1 MSWIDLAWPL
11 MAGICFTLALIH
23 FDIGVRGRANLVH
36 LLFSVICLCVGTI
49 AIMEVVA
56 MRTTVPADFARILR
70 WGHAAMC
77 VLTVGLV
84 WFVRMSFRAG
94 SVRLGVAI
102 SAFYLIGLVANFTT
116 GDNLHFSHTTGLA
129 RIRMWGGEV
138 ISTPEGI
145 ANPWMSAVQ
154 ASLLLMVVYLGQVIV
169 EVWRRGDVRERMRV
183 VAVCGSLQFFM
194 LVAAVEAIAAVWFG
208 KHVPISINPGFVP
221 VLFVMSMDLGGDI
234 LRAAQ
239 LAQRLKASDDSLRLS
254 QLRTSLAVRAAD
266 IGLWGW
272 DADHGERWMSDV
284 TLRML
289 GLRHPD
295 AFRLRGLLRRVHPED
310 RTPMLA
316 ALADAL
322 RHQGEFKAE
331 FRIDAN
337 RQAMRWLGIRGHV
350 ETSPSGGRPR
360 FSGVLVD
367 ITERKAAD
375 LRFQQVVEAA
385 PVAMLMANREGRVV
399 LANLKAQAVFGQ
411 DRSRLVHAELGR
423 LLPPPAGGD
432 AQDAD
437 PLADWLRTGDL
448 ATAPDQPRM
457 ARRADGHQLPVEV
470 AASPVWIAG
479 ESFVLVSV
487 TDISER
493 KRMERDASLQRDE
506 LAHLSRVALLAE
518 LSGSLA
524 HELNQPLTAILSN
537 AQAGLRFMAHTPPDL
552 EEVTRSLVN
561 IVENDKRAG
570 EVIRRLRAM
579 LRKDPA
585 DHRPLEVNEVVQD
598 VLRIIRSDLLN
609 RSIELVLD
617 LAPGLPLVDGDRV
630 QLQQVLLNL
639 VMNGSDAMEG
649 MRKGRR
655 LTVRTRLL
663 APGQVEVAV
672 SDIGTGIPEEDLER
686 IFSPFVTSKAEGMGL
701 GLAVCTTIV
710 QSHGGKLWASNNPDG
725 GATLS
730 LSLPA
735 HR

>member
-1 MSWIDLAWPL
+1 
-11 MAGICFTLALIH
+11 
-23 FDIGVRGRANLVH
+23 
-36 LLFSVICLCVGTI
+36 
-49 AIMEVVA
+49 
-56 MRTTVPADFARILR
+56 
-70 WGHAAMC
+70 
-77 VLTVGLV
+77 
-84 WFVRMSFRAG
+84 
-94 SVRLGVAI
+94 
-102 SAFYLIGLVANFTT
+102 
-116 GDNLHFSHTTGLA
+116 
-129 RIRMWGGEV
+129 
-138 ISTPEGI
+138 
-145 ANPWMSAVQ
+145 
-154 ASLLLMVVYLGQVIV
+154 
-169 EVWRRGDVRERMRV
+169 
-183 VAVCGSLQFFM
+183 
-194 LVAAVEAIAAVWFG
+194 
-208 KHVPISINPGFVP
+208 
-221 VLFVMSMDLGGDI
+221 
-234 LRAAQ
+234 
-239 LAQRLKASDDSLRLS
+239 
-254 QLRTSLAVRAAD
+254 
-266 IGLWGW
+266 
-272 DADHGERWMSDV
+272 
-284 TLRML
+284 
-289 GLRHPD
+289 
-295 AFRLRGLLRRVHPED
+295 
-310 RTPMLA
+310 
-316 ALADAL
+316 
-322 RHQGEFKAE
+322 
-331 FRIDAN
+331 
-337 RQAMRWLGIRGHV
+337 
-350 ETSPSGGRPR
+350 
-360 FSGVLVD
+360 
-367 ITERKAAD
+367 
-375 LRFQQVVEAA
+375 
-385 PVAMLMANREGRVV
+385 
-399 LANLKAQAVFGQ
+399 
-411 DRSRLVHAELGR
+411 
-423 LLPPPAGGD
+423 
-432 AQDAD
+432 
-437 PLADWLRTGDL
+437 
-448 ATAPDQPRM
+448 M
-457 ARRADGHQLPVEV
+457 ARRADGRELPVEV

-493 KRMERDASLQRDE
+493 KRMEREASLQRDE

-672 SDIGTGIPEEDLER
+672 SDLGTGIPEEDLER

>member
-36 LLFSVICLCVGTI
+36 LLFSVICLSVGTI
-49 AIMEVVA
+49 AIMEIVA
-56 MRTTVPADFARILR
+56 MRTMVPADFARILR

-84 WFVRMSFRAG
+84 WFVRLSFRAG
-94 SVRLGVAI
+94 NVPLGIAI
-102 SAFYLIGLVANFTT
+102 SAFYVIGLVANFTT
-116 GDNLHFSHTTGLA
+116 GDNLHFRETTGLA
-129 RIRMWGGEV
+129 RIQMWGGEI
-138 ISTPEGI
+138 ISTPMGV
-145 ANPWMSAVQ
+145 ANPWMATVQ
-154 ASLLLMVVYLGQVIV
+154 ASLLLMVVFLGQVIV
-169 EVWRRGDVRERMRV
+169 TVWRRGDVRERVRV
-183 VAVCGSLQFFM
+183 VAVCGSIQFFM

-295 AFRLRGLLRRVHPED
+295 AFRLRDLLRRVHPED
-310 RTPMLA
+310 RTAMLA

-331 FRIDAN
+331 FRIDAD

-385 PVAMLMANREGRVV
+385 PVAMLMANREGHVV

-411 DRSRLVHAELGR
+411 DRSRLVHAELAR
-423 LLPPPAGGD
+423 LLPPPDD
-432 AQDAD
+432 AATGID

-457 ARRADGHQLPVEV
+457 ARHADGRELPVDV

-493 KRMERDASLQRDE
+493 KRMEREAALQRDE

-537 AQAGLRFMAHTPPDL
+537 AQAGLRFMAHAPPDL

-655 LTVRTRLL
+655 LTVRTRLI
-663 APGQVEVAV
+663 APSHVEVAV
-672 SDIGTGIPEEDLER
+672 SDVGTGIPEEDLER

>member
-23 FDIGVRGRANLVH
+23 FDIGVRGRANLAH
-36 LLFSVICLCVGTI
+36 LLFSVICLSVGTI
-49 AIMEVVA
+49 AIMEIVA
-56 MRTTVPADFARILR
+56 MRTMVPADFARILR

-84 WFVRMSFRAG
+84 WFVRLSFRAG
-94 SVRLGVAI
+94 SLPLGIAI

-116 GDNLHFSHTTGLA
+116 GDNLHFRETTGLA
-129 RIRMWGGEV
+129 RIQMWGGEV
-138 ISTPEGI
+138 ISTPMGV
-145 ANPWMSAVQ
+145 ANPWMATVQ

-169 EVWRRGDVRERMRV
+169 QVWRRGDMRERVRV
-183 VAVCGSLQFFM
+183 VAVCGSIQFFM

-239 LAQRLKASDDSLRLS
+239 LAKRLKASDDSLRLS

-310 RTPMLA
+310 RTPLVST
-316 ALADAL
+316 LADAL

-331 FRIDAN
+331 FRIDPD

-350 ETSPSGGRPR
+350 EESPAGGRPR

-385 PVAMLMANREGRVV
+385 PVAMLMANRDGHVV
-399 LANLKAQAVFGQ
+399 LANLKAQAVFGR
-411 DRSRLVHAELGR
+411 DRQRLVHTELAR
-423 LLPPPAGGD
+423 LLPPATGGAPAGD
-432 AQDAD
+432 A
-437 PLADWLRTGDL
+437 LAQWLGSDG
-448 ATAPDQPRM
+448 AAPELPRL
-457 ARRADGHQLPVEV
+457 ARREDGSEVPVEV

-479 ESFVLVSV
+479 ESFLLVSV
-487 TDISER
+487 IDISER
-493 KRMERDASLQRDE
+493 KRMEREATLQRDE

-552 EEVTRSLVN
+552 EEVSRSLVN

-585 DHRPLEVNEVVQD
+585 DYRQLEVNEVVQD

-617 LAPGLPLVDGDRV
+617 LAPNLPMIDGDRV

-639 VMNGSDAMEG
+639 VMNGSDAMESIG
-649 MRKGRR
+649 KGRR
-655 LTVRTRLL
+655 LTVRTRQIGDD
-663 APGQVEVAV
+663 AVEIAV
-672 SDIGTGIPEEDLER
+672 SDVGTGIPEDELER
-686 IFSPFVTSKAEGMGL
+686 IFIPFVTSKAEGMGL
-701 GLAVCTTIV
+701 GLAVCTSIA
-710 QSHGGKLWASNNPDG
+710 QSHGGKLWASNNPGG
-725 GATLS
+725 GATLT
-730 LSLPA
+730 LSLPIHA
-735 HR
+735 